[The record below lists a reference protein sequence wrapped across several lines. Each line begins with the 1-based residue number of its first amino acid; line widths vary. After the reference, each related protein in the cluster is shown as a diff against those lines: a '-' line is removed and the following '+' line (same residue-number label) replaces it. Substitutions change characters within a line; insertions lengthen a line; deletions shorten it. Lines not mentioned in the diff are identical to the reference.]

1 MFKNNNIK
9 TLSKM
14 KTYIYIIIALLLVA
28 SCSKSKEASMSEHE
42 TITID
47 YEEMPLLNTD
57 SIISDI
63 RFIRLETTEN
73 NLVSR
78 IDKIFFINENIVIVD
93 KLGSKSIHIFNKN
106 GKYVSKVSHLG
117 NGPQEYLNI
126 TDVDITPSGLIAIK
140 DNYKD
145 ILLYYN
151 MDGEFVKK
159 EDVLEGGLDIAFIDD
174 YTIAHELIKGFNS
187 DTFKGASLC
196 ISNNNKIA
204 SLFGKS
210 HNESDAFNHKKTNT
224 LFSYNNIAY
233 FTPSWENYIYEL
245 HNNSISAKYYID
257 LKDDVLD
264 YDFTTDEDFHKLAN
278 NHNLFN
284 GSFIE
289 MKDYTWLNIISPIA
303 NNPPVIYSHKNK
315 TAYKLS
321 PNLSNPLLTYL
332 HMPKALYSE
341 NTIAETAS
349 ALSLYINKSTIYTFL
364 GDCAFTDSLYN
375 GLTLDDNPVVFLFT
389 FKDGISKYV
398 IEE

>member
-28 SCSKSKEASMSEHE
+28 SCSKSKEASMSELE

-196 ISNNNKIA
+196 ISSNNKIA

-210 HNESDAFNHKKTNT
+210 HNESNEFNHKKTN
-224 LFSYNNIAY
+224 
-233 FTPSWENYIYEL
+233 
-245 HNNSISAKYYID
+245 
-257 LKDDVLD
+257 
-264 YDFTTDEDFHKLAN
+264 
-278 NHNLFN
+278 NLF
-284 GSFIE
+284 
-289 MKDYTWLNIISPIA
+289 
-303 NNPPVIYSHKNK
+303 
-315 TAYKLS
+315 
-321 PNLSNPLLTYL
+321 
-332 HMPKALYSE
+332 
-341 NTIAETAS
+341 
-349 ALSLYINKSTIYTFL
+349 
-364 GDCAFTDSLYN
+364 
-375 GLTLDDNPVVFLFT
+375 
-389 FKDGISKYV
+389 
-398 IEE
+398 

>member
-28 SCSKSKEASMSEHE
+28 SCSKSKEASMSELE

-159 EDVLEGGLDIAFIDD
+159 EDILEGGSEIAFIDD
-174 YTIAHELIKGFNS
+174 HIIAHEIFQS
-187 DTFKGASLC
+187 FIPERFKGASLC
-196 ISNNNKIA
+196 IAEDNKIRT
-204 SLFGKS
+204 LFGKDGGKIGVMNINRANTMFDYNGNVYYNPNWEKIMYRITADS
-210 HNESDAFNHKKTNT
+210 ILARYLIELKPEDMLDHKFET
-224 LFSYNNIAY
+224 SEE
-233 FTPSWENYIYEL
+233 WQEL
-245 HNNSISAKYYID
+245 HEIYNFFNNQ
-257 LKDDVLD
+257 
-264 YDFTTDEDFHKLAN
+264 
-278 NHNLFN
+278 
-284 GSFIE
+284 
-289 MKDYTWLNIISPIA
+289 
-303 NNPPVIYSHKNK
+303 
-315 TAYKLS
+315 
-321 PNLSNPLLTYL
+321 
-332 HMPKALYSE
+332 
-341 NTIAETAS
+341 
-349 ALSLYINKSTIYTFL
+349 
-364 GDCAFTDSLYN
+364 
-375 GLTLDDNPVVFLFT
+375 
-389 FKDGISKYV
+389 
-398 IEE
+398 